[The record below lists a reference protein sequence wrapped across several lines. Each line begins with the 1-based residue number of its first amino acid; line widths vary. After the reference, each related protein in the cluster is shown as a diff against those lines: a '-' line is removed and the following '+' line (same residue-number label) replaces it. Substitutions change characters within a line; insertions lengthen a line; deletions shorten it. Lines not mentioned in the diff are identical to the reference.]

1 MKREELIHFVTT
13 LLRKRFHDNF
23 EKQKVDNDTDRKLN
37 FACPICG
44 DSEKK
49 SSKKRGNL
57 YLDTGAYKCF
67 NDGCMAYMTLGEFVA
82 KMSKDHSIML
92 PSFVLDVEYK
102 PVKKTRDDNQLVRF
116 ITSDTSELVKITDI
130 INRFGLKRL
139 DQLETESRALSYITG
154 RDLALIEEYGDYLY
168 SDSADNKIYIFN
180 FDRRSG
186 RVLGFSM
193 RSLDPNSDRK
203 YIIKTYTDLAGIFSQ
218 KGLNKQV
225 IEDANF
231 LNNYFNILNI
241 DFAKPIL
248 LAEGQ
253 FDSLL
258 LDNCI
263 ATSGVSKAKSIMSNL
278 GAKSG
283 IKIIFDKDKAG
294 RTQMMQFIKQGY
306 SIFLWNKAISELKPL
321 CQDSSEFIR
330 LTQIKDINDLFSF
343 LRKSNPDYSLA
354 TFNNWINTNFSESV
368 YDMVY
373 L

>member
-1 MKREELIHFVTT
+1 MKREEIVYFVST
-13 LLRKRFHDNF
+13 LLRKRFHDTL
-23 EKQKVDNDTDRKLN
+23 EKQKIEEDNDRKLS
-37 FACPICG
+37 FACPVCG

-82 KMSKDHSIML
+82 KMSREHGIML
-92 PSFVLDVEYK
+92 PSFVLETEFK
-102 PVKKTRDDNQLVRF
+102 AVKVKRDDNQLVRF
-116 ITSDTSELVKITDI
+116 LTSDTGDLVKITDV

-139 DQLETESRALSYITG
+139 DQIEGPSRALDYITG
-154 RDLALIEEYGDYLY
+154 RDLNLVKDFGDCLY
-168 SDSADNKIYIFN
+168 ADASDNKIFIFN

-186 RVLGFSM
+186 RLLGFSM
-193 RSLDPNSDRK
+193 RSLNPNAERK
-203 YIIKTYTDLAGIFSQ
+203 YIIKTYTDLANIFLQ
-218 KGLNKQV
+218 KNLSKQL

-231 LNNYFNILNI
+231 LNNYFNVLNV
-241 DFAKPIL
+241 DFSKPIL

-263 ATSGVSKAKSIMSNL
+263 ATSGVSKAKSIMANL

-283 IKIIFDKDKAG
+283 VRIIFDRDKAG
-294 RTQMMQFIKQGY
+294 RTQMMQFIKMGY
-306 SIFLWNKAISELKPL
+306 SVFMWNKIISDLKPY
-321 CQDSSEFIR
+321 CE
-330 LTQIKDINDLFSF
+330 TQHEIIGLSKIKDINDLFSF
-343 LRKSNPDYSLA
+343 VRSKRPTYSLRE
-354 TFNNWINTNFSESV
+354 FNSWIGTNFSETV
-368 YDMVY
+368 YDMIY